1 MGYKN
6 SEKMKAVTFN
16 YDNDVTQDLFFFKKT
31 GRLKTVLF
39 FT

>member
-16 YDNDVTQDLFFFKKT
+16 YDNDVTQDLFFFKKQD
-31 GRLKTVLF
+31 G
-39 FT
+39 